1 MKILIYL
8 ILFLFIS
15 SCGSSGSGRETGKT
29 TGKEATDRLDV
40 DWKATRTQIID
51 RDEPV
56 IIGLDTT
63 ADWYQPKG
71 NASTS
76 KSKPGKEV
84 KGYRIQLYSTTQRS
98 KADEVATEAKSRYGL
113 PAHITFAAPN
123 YIVRVGNYQTQDEAK
138 DALEKLISFYPNA
151 TLVPDFIRI
160 Q

>member
-1 MKILIYL
+1 MKLFIYL
-8 ILFLFIS
+8 ITFLFIA
-15 SCGSSGSGRETGKT
+15 SCGSSGSGRDTGKT
-29 TGKEATDRLDV
+29 TGKEATDHLTV
-40 DWKATRTQIID
+40 DWKTTRTQIID

-63 ADWYQPKG
+63 AEWYQQKENP
-71 NASTS
+71 AVS
-76 KSKPGKEV
+76 KTKPGKEV

-98 KADEVATEAKSRYGL
+98 KADEVAAEAKSRYGL

-123 YIVRVGNYQTQDEAK
+123 YIVRVGNYQTQEEAK